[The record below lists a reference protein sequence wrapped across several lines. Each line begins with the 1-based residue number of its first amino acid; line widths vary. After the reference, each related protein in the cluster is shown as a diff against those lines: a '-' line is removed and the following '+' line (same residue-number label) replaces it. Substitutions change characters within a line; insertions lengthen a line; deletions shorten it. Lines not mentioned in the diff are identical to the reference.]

1 MRLVCPNCEAKYEVP
16 EDAIPDTGRDVQCT
30 NCGHSWFQMRGKSV
44 VAPVV
49 PEASAE
55 AVTDAVT
62 EAETA
67 AMAAAAAEMPTEEVS
82 PQAKDDTPVEA
93 METVPSDDPV
103 AAETAA
109 VADAVE
115 APASSDAGAK
125 DVPSEEPQVV
135 EPLLD
140 AAGPDAVGAN
150 ASATEANAAEASA
163 VEASAAG
170 ASAAGAEASVTT
182 QSGPEADNSPATE
195 PEPVVEAVAEGAAE
209 AAPVADA
216 ASEAEPVVDAAAEP
230 VLDGPV
236 ADVSLDADREPAAEP
251 ATEPTAEAG
260 SDTAPA
266 EASTESAE
274 ETLAAPAAAV
284 AAATYAVD
292 DSVLAILREE
302 AEREANAR
310 RAESLESQTDLG
322 IDTAMPRKA
331 AALAEA
337 EAKPAARRD
346 LLPDV
351 EEINSTLR
359 PSEVQAD
366 SDAPDFVA
374 PPPQAPRGFRSG
386 FLSLMTIAILAAA
399 LYLVAPRLA
408 DVIPALAGPLE
419 SYVSFIDSLRL
430 GLDGVMRSAT
440 VAISDG

>member
-1 MRLVCPNCEAKYEVP
+1 
-16 EDAIPDTGRDVQCT
+16 
-30 NCGHSWFQMRGKSV
+30 
-44 VAPVV
+44 
-49 PEASAE
+49 
-55 AVTDAVT
+55 
-62 EAETA
+62 
-67 AMAAAAAEMPTEEVS
+67 MAAAAAEMPMEEVS
-82 PQAKDDTPVEA
+82 PQAKDDAPVEA

-115 APASSDAGAK
+115 APASSDAGAE
-125 DVPSEEPQVV
+125 DVPSEEPQVA
-135 EPLLD
+135 EPLPD
-140 AAGPDAVGAN
+140 AAGPDAIAAN
-150 ASATEANAAEASA
+150 ASATEASAAEASA
-163 VEASAAG
+163 AEANAAE
-170 ASAAGAEASVTT
+170 AEASVTT

-195 PEPVVEAVAEGAAE
+195 PEPVVEAVAEGAAA

-216 ASEAEPVVDAAAEP
+216 ASEAEPIVDAAAEP

-236 ADVSLDADREPAAEP
+236 ADLSFDADREPAAGP

-260 SDTAPA
+260 SDTGPA
-266 EASTESAE
+266 EVSTEPAE

-331 AALAEA
+331 SALAEA
-337 EAKPAARRD
+337 DAKPAARRD

-408 DVIPALAGPLE
+408 DMIPALAGPLE
-419 SYVSFIDSLRL
+419 TYVSFIDSLRL